1 MTDARIPLHAV
12 AARPIGRLEGRR
24 LLLLL
29 HGYGADEQDLLEV
42 GEAVRG
48 DDDAVVSLRG
58 PVPVGPGAGWFDGPR
73 EEVLAGAGLASAATA
88 VLGTLDAL
96 VAAAGE
102 PAAVRLLGFSQGGA
116 LALALLH
123 AAPERFDRAA
133 VLAGFLPGDL
143 AAPPPGPAVLWARGD
158 ADEVIPASV
167 VARTA
172 AELEHRPGTEIRV
185 HPGLG
190 HGIDAAEL
198 AEVTAFLR

>member
-1 MTDARIPLHAV
+1 MTDDRIPLHAV
-12 AARPIGRLEGRR
+12 ATRAIDRLEGRR

-42 GEAVRG
+42 GEAVAAEG
-48 DDDAVVSLRG
+48 DAVVSLRG

-73 EEVLAGAGLASAATA
+73 EAVLAGAGLVDAATA

-96 VAAAGE
+96 TASAGD
-102 PAAVRLLGFSQGGA
+102 PTAVRLLGFSQGGA
-116 LALALLH
+116 VTLALLH

-133 VLAGFLPGDL
+133 VLAGFLPEDL
-143 AAPPPGPAVLWARGD
+143 PAPPPGPALLWGRGD
-158 ADEVIPASV
+158 VDAVIPPEV

-172 AELEHRPGTEIRV
+172 AALANRPGTEVRV
-185 HPGLG
+185 YPGLG

-198 AEVTAFLR
+198 ADVAAFLA

>member
-1 MTDARIPLHAV
+1 MTDDRIPLQAV
-12 AARPIGRLEGRR
+12 ALRPVGRLEGRR

-29 HGYGADEQDLLEV
+29 HGYGADERDLLEV

-58 PVPVGPGAGWFDGPR
+58 PVPVGPGAGWFDGSG
-73 EEVLAGAGLASAATA
+73 EEVLAGAGLADAASA
-88 VLGTLDAL
+88 VLGTLDAI
-96 VAAAGE
+96 VATAGE

-133 VLAGFLPGDL
+133 VLAGFLPADL
-143 AAPPPGPAVLWARGD
+143 PAPPPGPAVLWARGD
-158 ADEVIPASV
+158 ADGVIPPAV
-167 VARTA
+167 VARTEA
-172 AELEHRPGTEIRV
+172 ALADRPDTVIRV

-198 AEVTAFLR
+198 AETADFLR